1 MIGQLMYLREESFGT
16 VAISTNKMD
25 NTAHIG
31 LPLKQYSAFSK
42 TVSRVQ
48 LG

>member
-1 MIGQLMYLREESFGT
+1 MIQQLRHLCEESFGT
-16 VAISTNKMD
+16 LAISTNKMD

-31 LPLKQYSAFSK
+31 LPLKRYSALLK

-48 LG
+48 MG